1 MKLLSMSDLKA
12 FDYVKTRKNV
22 EDYLKDLNIIKYK
35 YRNVL
40 PPSLALNLFD
50 IKVQSSG
57 NSKSQIEAY
66 IEKKDEY
73 ERLYKDK
80 LDEINQLV
88 DDMTLYEKRFF
99 IDHFIHDVK
108 MDDFEKQFR
117 CGKKLVTHI
126 KQSSVIK
133 FALALDIVVYK

>member
-1 MKLLSMSDLKA
+1 MKLLSMSDLKV

-57 NSKSQIEAY
+57 NTKSQIEAY

-88 DDMTLYEKRFF
+88 EDMTLDEKRFF

-108 MDDFEKQFR
+108 IDDFEKQFR
-117 CGKKLVTHI
+117 CGKKLVNHI

-133 FALALDIVVYK
+133 FALALDIAVYK

>member
-1 MKLLSMSDLKA
+1 MKLMSLKELDM
-12 FDYVKTRKNV
+12 FDYVKTRERV
-22 EDYLKDLNIIKYK
+22 QEYIGDLNMIKYK

-40 PPSLALNLFD
+40 PPSLALSLFD

-57 NSKSQIEAY
+57 LPKSQIEAY
-66 IEKKDEY
+66 VEKKDEY
-73 ERLYKDK
+73 EREYSEK
-80 LDEINQLV
+80 LNEIN
-88 DDMTLYEKRFF
+88 DIIKDFSPYEKRFF

-108 MDDFEKQFR
+108 IDDFEKQFR

-133 FALALDIVVYK
+133 FALALNIAVYK